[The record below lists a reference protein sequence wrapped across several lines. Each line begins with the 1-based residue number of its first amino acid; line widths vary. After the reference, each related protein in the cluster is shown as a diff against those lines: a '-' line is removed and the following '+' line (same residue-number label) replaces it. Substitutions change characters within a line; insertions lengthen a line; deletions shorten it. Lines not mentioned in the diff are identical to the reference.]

1 MGVIRMNEEL
11 EQEIVVLKYEIAHLE
26 GTVAYELGNLE
37 DDMCDV
43 KEEKQP
49 YMADHLKQIDNDIAE
64 LKKEGSEVIQ
74 KKKYEL
80 GEKKRELRAVLE
92 GRGILK

>member
-37 DDMCDV
+37 DYMCDV